1 MSWMTAIA
9 WLWICGGVV
18 EAQSLTCPASIVTK
32 QEAQSAPTGWTV
44 GRADVP
50 TNLAG
55 ITFYSGPPE
64 ERASLI
70 YDSRVTRGGLLYATW
85 KFAGAASGGKDAPAI
100 WLSCN
105 YMSTNVVMSRRIAA
119 GIRECTVTYDPKATV
134 AGMPAVRGI
143 VCK

>member
-1 MSWMTAIA
+1 
-9 WLWICGGVV
+9 V
-18 EAQSLTCPASIVTK
+18 
-32 QEAQSAPTGWTV
+32 PTGWTV

-55 ITFYSGPPE
+55 VTFYSGPPE

-70 YDSRVTRGGLLYATW
+70 YDSRVTRSGLLYATW
-85 KFAGAASGGKDAPAI
+85 KFAGAVSGAKDAHAI

-105 YMSTNVVMSRRIAA
+105 YMSTNVVLSRSIAA
-119 GIRECTVTYDPKATV
+119 EIRECTVTYDPKATV
-134 AGMPAVRGI
+134 AGMAGVRGI